1 MSYITACVDVV
12 DSTGARALLPNAN
25 GAYQPFR
32 IKLPAGSIVSC
43 SDRGDGTSEVS
54 IDKLG
59 SDSVGVAYWT
69 GAILRH
75 STATELQEGNG
86 IKFGAP
92 ALGVSIVT
100 VDSAAVIQSSGDGRR
115 IEQYGTV
122 SLTAAP
128 KTFAFTQAADVK
140 SKTEINATIVGGTG
154 ALDLLAGSLAGD
166 RLLLRVTFSAGDH
179 LIVTRHLGSAII
191 DETASAAGTRT
202 YLLVFTTEWQVWSV
216 AGNVRVNNAPCHSI
230 ATGAEFPVSIANGVA
245 TLDPF
250 RLIQRAQWRA
260 ASSVSSFTIDGDE
273 AHLCSLPFNGNSI
286 ESQIALENSTN
297 YAAIVSSR
305 VLIRMTSAPTSF
317 AFIDI
322 VAPLTIIVDQWGGVT
337 FSPQTSPPVNPFVG
351 AAELDLASASI
362 VSTQFSWALY
372 VTRPPGVSCDFVSAD
387 TAIIELQEVA

>member
-59 SDSVGVAYWT
+59 SDSVGVAYWS
-69 GAILRH
+69 GVVLQH

-86 IKFGAP
+86 IKLGAP

-100 VDSAAVIQSSGDGRR
+100 VDSAAVIKSSGDGRR
-115 IEQYGTV
+115 IEQYGAV
-122 SLTAAP
+122 LLTASP

-154 ALDLLAGSLAGD
+154 VLDLLAGSLPGD

-202 YLLVFTTEWQVWSV
+202 YLLVFTAEWQVWSV

-230 ATGAEFPVSIANGVA
+230 ATGGDFPVAIANGIA
-245 TLDPF
+245 TLDPGN
-250 RLIQRAQWRA
+250 LLMRALWRERVTMSYNITTDA
-260 ASSVSSFTIDGDE
+260 ATVVASIPSN
-273 AHLCSLPFNGNSI
+273 LPGLT
-286 ESQIALENSTN
+286 EPLTA
-297 YAAIVSSR
+297 YAALISSR
-305 VLIRMTSAPTSF
+305 IVVRMAGDSNF

-322 VAPLTIIVDQWGGVT
+322 MCALTLATDTEGFALFTLAPGVEPSVT
-337 FSPQTSPPVNPFVG
+337 VN
-351 AAELDLASASI
+351 SI
-362 VSTQFSWALY
+362 WWALDPITASVSVSDGGY
-372 VTRPPGVSCDFVSAD
+372 WVRVNVTRPPGVECIIRSTD
-387 TAIIELQEVA
+387 TAILELQEIA